1 MTKGNG
7 KRIGWRRAGLITALV
22 LLPLGPVITVAHAAE
37 TFENLRTAAPD
48 LDPQI
53 LRLALDAVDCS
64 WVREVGRRGLLTVI
78 DYSLASTEPRL
89 WVFDLEKQELL
100 FHELVAHGVNTGEN
114 YATRFSNRQG
124 SKQSSL
130 GVFLTGDTYHGR
142 NGYSLRL
149 HGLEEG
155 INHLA
160 LDRAIV
166 VHGAWYV
173 SEAFG
178 REHGRL
184 GRSWGCPALDQEVA
198 REVIDTV
205 KQGSLLFIYYP
216 DPSWEESSEL
226 LNRCAEA
233 RTPTLSEPEPAA
245 QISPIS
251 RY

>member
-1 MTKGNG
+1 LTKGNG
-7 KRIGWRRAGLITALV
+7 KRIGWRRAGLLTALV
-22 LLPLGPVITVAHAAE
+22 LLPSGPVITVAHAAE

-48 LDPQI
+48 LDPQV

-64 WVREVGRRGLLTVI
+64 WVREVGRRDLLTVI
-78 DYSLASTEPRL
+78 DYSLASTEPRM

-130 GVFLTGDTYHGR
+130 GVFLTGETYDGR

-149 HGLEEG
+149 HGLEDG
-155 INHLA
+155 VNHLA

-205 KQGSLLFIYYP
+205 KEGSLLLIYYP
-216 DPSWEESSEL
+216 DPSWQESSEL
-226 LNRCAEA
+226 SNRCAEA
-233 RTPTLSEPEPAA
+233 RTAAAVEPEPAP

>member
-1 MTKGNG
+1 MTK
-7 KRIGWRRAGLITALV
+7 KVFERFPWRRALLATVLV
-22 LLPLGPVITVAHAAE
+22 FLPLGPMTAVVDAAE

-48 LDPQI
+48 LDPQV

-64 WVREVGRRGLLTVI
+64 WAREVGRRDLLTVI

-89 WVFDLEKQELL
+89 WVFDLERQELL

-114 YATRFSNRQG
+114 YATRFSNRHG

-130 GVFLTGDTYHGR
+130 GVFLTGETYSGR

-149 HGLEEG
+149 HGLEDG

-205 KQGSLLFIYYP
+205 KEGSLLFIYYP
-216 DPSWEESSEL
+216 DPTWQESSEL

-233 RTPTLSEPEPAA
+233 WTAAPLEPEPAT

-251 RY
+251 R